1 MSPVTEFTPEGRP
14 EFFAR
19 GIPAG
24 GIIPIQSSE
33 PGREPETVI
42 TNPRIYYGE
51 NTVQHTI
58 VNTNTDE
65 LDYQTAEGEL
75 FRTKYTGVGGVQL
88 SSLLRRI
95 AFAWQLTDLNV
106 LISGEITGESRIQYR
121 REIQERVRSV
131 APFLLLDEDPYMVAA
146 DGRLVWMQDAYTYT
160 DSYPYSDPS
169 DGDINYVRNS
179 VKVTIDAF
187 DGTVK
192 LYIADPT
199 DPMVRTYEKIFPGLF
214 LPLEEMPATLLAH
227 IRYPLDPFSL
237 QVEKYAKYHMRDP
250 QNLYNNEDL
259 WEIPNEKFGQSD
271 VLQPIEPYY
280 VIMRLPG
287 EEREEFVLL
296 LPYTPNQRKNI
307 VGWLAARSDGEN
319 YGKLV
324 AFSFPKD
331 RQVDG
336 PEQIEARIDNDPE
349 ISAWFTLRC
358 QEGSFCIRG
367 NLLVIP
373 VGESLLFVEPVY
385 IQAEGVEFPELKRV
399 ILATGERVVM
409 AGSLSEALTLLVG
422 DTGSRV
428 AVPVDREEVEP
439 GEQAPPGI
447 GIAAE
452 VDRLSEALGG
462 LKGNITEIEEALE
475 RLTELL
481 GQSSTGE

>member
-1 MSPVTEFTPEGRP
+1 M
-14 EFFAR
+14 
-19 GIPAG
+19 
-24 GIIPIQSSE
+24 
-33 PGREPETVI
+33 I

-106 LISGEITGESRIQYR
+106 LITGESRIQYR

-227 IRYPLDPFSL
+227 IRYPLDLFSL

-319 YGKLV
+319 YGKLA